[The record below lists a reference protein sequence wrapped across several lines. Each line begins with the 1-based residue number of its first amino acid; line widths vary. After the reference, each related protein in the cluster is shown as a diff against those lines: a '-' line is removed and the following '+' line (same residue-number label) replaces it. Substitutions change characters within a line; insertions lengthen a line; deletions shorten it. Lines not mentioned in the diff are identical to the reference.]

1 MVRFAEEKDLDEINE
16 MRKQVNDIHVEG
28 RPDVFKAGFGTE
40 IRDFVKIIMNG
51 ENSDI
56 IVAERNGMIC
66 GMVCV
71 DYVNKPE
78 SPYSKARSFYHVQE
92 IAVDANYRRQGVAK
106 ELLEF
111 MIEDAKK
118 RKLGKIELDVWEF
131 NDSAIEFYQAV
142 GFRPTRRWMEYEVK

>member
-1 MVRFAEEKDLDEINE
+1 MVRFAEEKDLDIINE
-16 MRKQVNDIHVEG
+16 LRKQVNDIHVEG
-28 RPDVFKAGFGTE
+28 CPDLFKAGFEAE
-40 IRDFVKIIMNG
+40 IRDFAKVIMNG

-56 IVAERNGMIC
+56 IVAERNGIIC
-66 GMVCV
+66 GMACV

-78 SPYSKARSFYHVQE
+78 TPYSKARSFYHVQE
-92 IAVDANYRRQGVAK
+92 IAVDTNHRRQGVAK

-111 MIEDAKK
+111 MITDAKK

-142 GFRPTRRWMEYEVK
+142 GFRQTRRWMEYEVE

>member
-1 MVRFAEEKDLDEINE
+1 MVRFAEEKDLNIINE
-16 MRKQVNDIHVEG
+16 LRKQVNDIHVEG
-28 RPDVFKAGFGTE
+28 RPDVFKAGFRTE
-40 IRDFVKIIMNG
+40 IRDFAKVIMNG

-56 IVAERNGMIC
+56 IVAERNGVIC

-78 SPYSKARSFYHVQE
+78 TPYSKARSFYHVQE
-92 IAVDANYRRQGVAK
+92 IAVDVNYRRQGVAK

-111 MIEDAKK
+111 MITDAKK

-142 GFRPTRRWMEYEVK
+142 GFRQTRRWMEYEVE

>member
-1 MVRFAEEKDLDEINE
+1 MVRFAEEKDLNIINE
-16 MRKQVNDIHVEG
+16 LRKQVNDIHVEG

-40 IRDFVKIIMNG
+40 IRDFAKVIMNG

-56 IVAERNGMIC
+56 IVVERNGVIC

-78 SPYSKARSFYHVQE
+78 TPYSKARSFYHVQE
-92 IAVDANYRRQGVAK
+92 IAVDVNYRRQGVAK

-111 MIEDAKK
+111 MITDAKK

-131 NDSAIEFYQAV
+131 NDSAIEFYRAV
-142 GFRPTRRWMEYEVK
+142 GFRQTRRWMEYEVE

>member
-1 MVRFAEEKDLDEINE
+1 MVRFAEEKDLNIINE
-16 MRKQVNDIHVEG
+16 LRKQVNDIHVEG

-40 IRDFVKIIMNG
+40 IRDFAKVIMNG

-56 IVAERNGMIC
+56 IVVERNGVIC

-78 SPYSKARSFYHVQE
+78 TPYSKARSFYHVQE
-92 IAVDANYRRQGVAK
+92 IAVDVNYRRQGVAK

-111 MIEDAKK
+111 MITDAKK

-131 NDSAIEFYQAV
+131 NDSAIEFYRVV
-142 GFRPTRRWMEYEVK
+142 GFRQTRRWMEYEVE

>member
-1 MVRFAEEKDLDEINE
+1 MVRFAEEKDLVIINE
-16 MRKQVNDIHVEG
+16 LRKQVNDIHVEG

-40 IRDFVKIIMNG
+40 IRDFAKVILDG

-56 IVAERNGMIC
+56 IVAERNGIIC

-71 DYVNKPE
+71 DYVNKSE
-78 SPYSKARSFYHVQE
+78 TPYSKARRFYHVQE
-92 IAVDANYRRQGVAK
+92 IAVDVNHRRQGVAK

-111 MIEDAKK
+111 MIADAKK

-142 GFRPTRRWMEYEVK
+142 GFRQMRRWLEYEVE